1 MLRRFGRSFD
11 FLRGSLPPARGLLPL
26 LLLLIVWQL
35 LQSGPSPYFPAPSQW
50 WTATIT
56 LFNRDHLMTAFGATT
71 ITFIEGLALAIVT
84 GTVLG
89 VLVGVSDRAARALQ
103 PLFEFMRA
111 IPPPVTVPVASLLI
125 GYSESMK
132 LTVIVLS
139 ALWPIL
145 LNATSAVRQIDP
157 LLLDVARSF
166 RLSPD
171 RAYSPDHSPR
181 HRSVAAAGHPDCDP
195 ARHRRHAPG
204 RDVDVAARHR
214 RADDSLAAQFPVE
227 RGLRAARA
235 DRTVRLCRQ
244 RLVLAGRR
252 LHHAAL
258 AAARLTSS
266 RR

>member
-50 WTATIT
+50 WTATTT

-71 ITFIEGLALAIVT
+71 ITFLEGLALAIII

-89 VLVGVSDRAARALQ
+89 VLVGVSDRTARALQ

-125 GYSESMK
+125 GYSVSMK

-145 LNATSAVRQIDP
+145 LNTTSAVRQIDP

-166 RLSPD
+166 RLGPIERIRRIIVPAIVPSLLLGIRIAIPL
-171 RAYSPDHSPR
+171 AIVVTLLVEMLTSMPGIGALMI
-181 HRSVAAAGHPDCDP
+181 RS
-195 ARHRRHAPG
+195 
-204 RDVDVAARHR
+204 
-214 RADDSLAAQFPVE
+214 
-227 RGLRAARA
+227 
-235 DRTVRLCRQ
+235 Q
-244 RLVLAGRR
+244 RNFQSSEVYALLVLIGLFGFVVNDLFSLIEGFIMRR
-252 LHHAAL
+252 WPPRA
-258 AAARLTSS
+258 
-266 RR
+266 